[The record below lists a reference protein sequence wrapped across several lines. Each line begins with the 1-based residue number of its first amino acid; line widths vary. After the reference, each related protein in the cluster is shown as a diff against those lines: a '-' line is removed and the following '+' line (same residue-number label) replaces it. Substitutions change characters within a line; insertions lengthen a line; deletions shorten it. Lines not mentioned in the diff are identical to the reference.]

1 MSDDLPFAVEQNLP
15 EGYRVMNWT
24 TGFGRQIG
32 PLYQR
37 EIIRADG
44 APGYERAF
52 RVMEYHTNGLGIA
65 HGGMLMSF
73 ADMALGHAVS
83 FERHVYWVTVRLALD
98 FLSGARLGEWIE
110 GAGELLSEQGR
121 VLHRARARLV
131 RRARNP
137 CRLWRVQSDR
147 GARSADPPGAAS
159 GGSALS
165 LR

>member
-83 FERHVYWVTVRLALD
+83 FERNVYWVTVRLALD

-110 GAGELLSEQGR
+110 GAGELLSEQDGFYTVRGR
-121 VLHRARARLV
+121 VWCGERAILAGSGVFKAIAGRDQPIPKAPPAAARL
-131 RRARNP
+131 
-137 CRLWRVQSDR
+137 
-147 GARSADPPGAAS
+147 
-159 GGSALS
+159 
-165 LR
+165 